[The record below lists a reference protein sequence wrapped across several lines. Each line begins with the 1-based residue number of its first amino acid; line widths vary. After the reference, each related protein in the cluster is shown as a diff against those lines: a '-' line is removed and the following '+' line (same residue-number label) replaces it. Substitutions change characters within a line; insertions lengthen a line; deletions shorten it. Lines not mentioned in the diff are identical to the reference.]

1 MAQQVSQEYTKF
13 MAFVNK
19 NNNLW
24 VNLIERLYD
33 EFKYEKETTKQ
44 LLIEQFSQL
53 GPTTCSISGRTFT
66 INVQL
71 GNHRTGIFKLR
82 KSSYAAQVMVSI
94 PREVVR

>member
-1 MAQQVSQEYTKF
+1 MVQQVSQECTKF
-13 MAFVNK
+13 TTFVNK
-19 NNNLW
+19 NSNLW

-33 EFKYEKETTKQ
+33 EFKYEKEETKQ
-44 LLIEQFSQL
+44 LLIKQFSQL

-66 INVQL
+66 INVEL

-82 KSSYAAQVMVSI
+82 KSSYMAQVKVSI